1 MAARCKM
8 PCHQHSPA
16 KPARCESRM
25 HAACLQHKSAAE
37 GGLPTLG
44 ADQDARAVPGMRRVR
59 CVAAVAA

>member
-1 MAARCKM
+1 
-8 PCHQHSPA
+8 
-16 KPARCESRM
+16 M